1 MCVGTSTRKTLQRS
15 NRIINEGISNGDLS
29 SSGGGVGLANLI
41 PKLMFPNKGQS
52 KIKKVSNSVF
62 SSATYYSSVRKIVKT
77 IKTIN
82 SSGLSGLGI
91 SGFSG
96 YNRIQQV
103 EILSEYLGVENDE
116 ILKQSFKNTL
126 LDANIFDE
134 NINPIDFVIKYIQNI
149 LKNIIESLT
158 FEDASQNIDNFNDKE
173 TDIEFNNFITS
184 NTDKVLRL
192 RITEDFINNIDDN
205 DLTIKNLNKAYY
217 DARQSLKG

>member
-1 MCVGTSTRKTLQRS
+1 MGTSTRKTLQRS